1 MDKEKKV
8 FLITSCDS
16 SYQELNHLV
25 SVIVQNVLKY
35 KLIISERDIEK
46 DGQILLNT
54 IYNSIKESEYILI
67 DVIPDNFN
75 IAFESGIAYVFREEI
90 LPSKKIL
97 FLLPQY
103 LFNENI
109 VPVDITG
116 IKLTPFTDINEYKNK
131 ILDFFNIKIIERN
144 IEDELNSIIK
154 LIPNEIRLSKIIKN
168 KEIFMNSK
176 SIIRVPKYNI
186 NVNHSIY
193 NNLSI
198 FIKNNF
204 NSKIELTK
212 IIISSNFPYL
222 RGSGITLFSKVY
234 NLIDNKFKI
243 QLENPITIANDQELE
258 MIMRFS
264 TNSKIQY
271 EDKYE
276 FDYILNTI
284 QSNTKIEGSFTI
296 YTKIDEKY

>member
-16 SYQELNHLV
+16 SFQELNHLV
-25 SVIVQNVLKY
+25 SVIVKNVLKY

-75 IAFESGIAYVFREEI
+75 IAFESGIAYVLREEI

-97 FLLPQY
+97 FLVPQY

>member
-97 FLLPQY
+97 FLVPQY

-168 KEIFMNSK
+168 EEIFMNSK

-186 NVNHSIY
+186 NVDHSIY

-222 RGSGITLFSKVY
+222 KGSEIALFSRVY
-234 NLIDNKFKI
+234 TLTDNKFKI

-284 QSNTKIEGSFTI
+284 QSNTKVEGSFTI
-296 YTKIDEKY
+296 YTKIDEKL